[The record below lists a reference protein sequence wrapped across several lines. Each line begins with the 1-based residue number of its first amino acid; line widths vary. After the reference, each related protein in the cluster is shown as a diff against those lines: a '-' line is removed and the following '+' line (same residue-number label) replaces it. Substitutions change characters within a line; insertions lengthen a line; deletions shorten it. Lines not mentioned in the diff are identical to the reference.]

1 MQFKYPELLWALF
14 LLLIPIIIHLFQ
26 LRKFKKTAFTNVS
39 LLKKVQAQTRKSRS
53 LKKWLLLITRILLFA
68 SIIFAFGQPFLA
80 SETALTRKETVIYID
95 DSFSM
100 QARTE
105 SSDLLELAVQD
116 LIKKLPPN
124 KEISLF
130 TNAETYLR
138 VTPPEIQNEL
148 LSLTHTHKQLSM
160 AEVVLKAQSLFKRDA
175 DGKKEFLVISDF
187 QERMFN
193 LSDSIRGMDVH
204 LVQLQP
210 EPTLNIAIDSVYISN
225 TSPTQLE
232 LKATLKASGE
242 EENSPVSIWNGDTLI
257 AKTAA
262 IFNDNG
268 RSEVDFSLPKD
279 VVVDGRIEITDTG
292 LGYDNQIYFNINKK
306 KKIRVL
312 VIGSAPKDFLERIYP
327 ETEAVLVTYSIANLN
342 YSDIEQ
348 QNLIVLNQLKTIPG
362 SLEDVLYSYTN
373 DGGSLVVIPGLEAD
387 IASYNR
393 LLSRYSGTGYN
404 EFVESE
410 QQITSISFAHPL
422 YKNVFEKTV
431 RNFQYPKVSA
441 YFKIKSNAPAVLELQ
456 NGDPFLIGDQGIYI
470 FTAPIDQENSNFQ
483 NSPIIVPSFYNMGA
497 LSLNLPALY
506 HSLSSSTK
514 IDIPVSLPS
523 DKIAK
528 VTKNEYEFIPLQ
540 QSFSKKTT
548 LDFEEYP
555 SEDGIF
561 DIVMGD
567 STVRRISFNYPRAES
582 DLSYADLSSI
592 PVSSKN
598 TDITRL
604 LDNMEKDNKVK
615 ELWQWFVILAL
626 LFVLTEVL
634 VQKLI
639 K

>member
-39 LLKKVQAQTRKSRS
+39 LLKRVQAQTRKSRS

-68 SIIFAFGQPFLA
+68 SIILAFAQPFLA
-80 SETALTRKETVIYID
+80 SETALAEKETVIYID

-116 LIKKLPPN
+116 LIKKLPPD
-124 KEISLF
+124 KEVSLF
-130 TNAETYLR
+130 TNVQTFLR
-138 VTPPEIQNEL
+138 VTPAEFQNEL

-160 AEVVLKAQSLFKRDA
+160 SEVILKARSLFQGDT
-175 DGKKEFLVISDF
+175 DGGKEFVVISDF
-187 QERMFN
+187 QELMFN
-193 LSDSIRGMDVH
+193 LNDSISGIDVH

-210 EPTLNIAIDSVYISN
+210 EHTSNIALDSVYISN
-225 TSPTQLE
+225 SSPTQLE

-242 EENSPVSIWNGDTLI
+242 VENSPVSIWNADTLI

-262 IFNDNG
+262 KFNDSG
-268 RSEVDFSLPKD
+268 RAEVDFSLPKD
-279 VVVDGRIEITDTG
+279 LVIDGRIEIADAG
-292 LGYDNQIYFNINKK
+292 LGYDNQIYFNISKK

-312 VIGSAPKDFLERIYP
+312 VIGSKPKDFLERIYL
-327 ETEAVLVTYSIANLN
+327 EAESVLATYDLANLN
-342 YSDIEQ
+342 YSDIDQ
-348 QNLIVLNQLKTIPG
+348 QNLIILNQLNTIPA
-362 SLEDVLYSYTN
+362 SLQDVLYSYTSG
-373 DGGSLVVIPGLEAD
+373 GGSLVVIPSLEAD
-387 IASYNR
+387 LQSYNS
-393 LLSRYSGTGYN
+393 LLSRYSRSRYTQL
-404 EFVESE
+404 VESE
-410 QQITSISFAHPL
+410 QQITTISFDHPL
-422 YKNVFEKTV
+422 YKNVFEKSV

-441 YFKIKSNAPAVLELQ
+441 HFKMNSSAPAVLRLQ
-456 NGDPFLIGDQGIYI
+456 NGNPFLVGDSGIYI
-470 FTAPIDQENSNFQ
+470 FSAPIDQENTNFQ

-506 HSLSSSTK
+506 HSLNSTTK

-528 VTKNEYEFIPLQ
+528 VVKNEYEFIPLQ
-540 QSFSKKTT
+540 QSFSNKTT
-548 LDFEEYP
+548 LDFEEHP

-561 DIVMGD
+561 DIVLGD
-567 STVRRISFNYPRAES
+567 SLVRRISFNYPRIES
-582 DLSYADLSSI
+582 DLTYADLSSVS
-592 PVSSKN
+592 VSSKN
-598 TDITRL
+598 TDVTSL
-604 LDNMEKDNKVK
+604 LNNMEKDNKVN

-634 VQKLI
+634 VQKII